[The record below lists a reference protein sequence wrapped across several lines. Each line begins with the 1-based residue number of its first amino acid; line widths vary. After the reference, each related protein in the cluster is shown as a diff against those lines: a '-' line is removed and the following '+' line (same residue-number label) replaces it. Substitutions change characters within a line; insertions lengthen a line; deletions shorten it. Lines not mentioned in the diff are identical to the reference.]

1 MPPLIPRPLSLT
13 AGEGELVLT
22 RATTVG
28 CHPAVVTA
36 DDGQAVVND
45 HAGAATTTATT
56 TTATAATTTVGAAT
70 ATDTTGDATATDT
83 TSAATDTTSAA
94 TATTGGGDPVEQ
106 LGGVLA
112 WLQQALRPATGL
124 PLRESGQATITL
136 GLAGNLGPEAYRL
149 TVTPVGAVVL
159 GGTAAGVFYGC
170 QALLQLLPPA
180 VHRRSPVAGQHW
192 AIPAV
197 EISDEPRFAWRGAM
211 LDVARHFMPKHDVLR
226 FIDLMALHRLNT
238 LHWHLTD
245 DQGWRLEIRRYPRL
259 TEVGAW
265 RRESQVGATRDA
277 PGDGRPHGGF
287 YTQDDVREIVAYA
300 AQRFV
305 TIVPEIESPGH
316 VQAALAAYPQLG
328 VGKEPLDVYT
338 RWGINRNVLNAEE
351 STVIFFQNVL
361 DEVLALFPSRWIG
374 VGGDECPR
382 DQWRDDPRTRE
393 RMIELGLT
401 GEEQIQAWFIHRL
414 DEHLT
419 AAGRRL
425 FGWDEIL
432 EGDLA
437 PGTTIASWR
446 GMTGA
451 VAAARRGYD
460 VVACP
465 DDRVYLDYR
474 QSESPDEPI
483 PVSIPLTVA
492 DVYAFDPVPDGLT
505 PDEAR
510 HILGGQANIWTEHAD
525 SPRTV
530 DYLAFPRLC
539 AVAEALWSPAGGDY
553 EEFFRRLRH
562 HLARLDALGVEYR
575 HAGGPLPWQ
584 RRPGVPGRPDT
595 RQQRAAHIARLV
607 ENIAPQEV
615 S

>member
-1 MPPLIPRPLSLT
+1 MLDSRRPAHRLTPRPLT
-13 AGEGELVLT
+13 FTTNEGELALSDS
-22 RATTVG
+22 TTL
-28 CHPAVVTA
+28 
-36 DDGQAVVND
+36 
-45 HAGAATTTATT
+45 
-56 TTATAATTTVGAAT
+56 
-70 ATDTTGDATATDT
+70 
-83 TSAATDTTSAA
+83 SAPS
-94 TATTGGGDPVEQ
+94 P

-124 PLRESGQATITL
+124 PLREAASATITL
-136 GLAGNLGPEAYRL
+136 GLADDLGPEAYRL
-149 TVTPVGAVVL
+149 RVTPDRAVIVG
-159 GGTAAGVFYGC
+159 GGAAGVFYGC
-170 QALLQLLPPA
+170 QALLQLLPA
-180 VHRRSPVAGQHW
+180 AIYRRSPVAGQRW

-197 EISDEPRFAWRGAM
+197 EITDEPRFAWRGAM

-226 FIDLMALHRLNT
+226 FIDLMALHKLNT

-245 DQGWRLEIRRYPRL
+245 DQGWRVEIKKYPRL
-259 TEVGAW
+259 TEVGGW

-300 AQRFV
+300 AERFV
-305 TIVPEIESPGH
+305 TVVPEIESPGH

-328 VGKEPLDVYT
+328 VGGEPLDVYT
-338 RWGINRNVLNAEE
+338 RWGINRNILNVEE
-351 STVIFFQNVL
+351 STVGFFRDVL
-361 DEVLALFPSRWIG
+361 DEVIDLFPSRWIG

-382 DQWRDDPRTRE
+382 DQWRDDPRTQQ
-393 RMIELGLT
+393 RMAELGLT
-401 GEEQIQAWFIHRL
+401 REEELQAWFIRRL
-414 DEHLT
+414 DDHLT

-465 DDRVYLDYR
+465 DDQVYLDYR
-474 QSESPDEPI
+474 QSDSPDEPI

-539 AVAEALWSPAGGDY
+539 AVAEALWSPAARDY
-553 EEFFRRLRH
+553 TDFAHRLAH
-562 HLARLDALGVEYR
+562 HLTRLDALGVEYR
-575 HAGGPLPWQ
+575 HPDGPLPWQ

-607 ENIAPQEV
+607 ENIAL
-615 S
+615 

>member
-1 MPPLIPRPLSLT
+1 LLTPRPLSFAL
-13 AGEGELVLT
+13 GEGELVLNHG
-22 RATTVG
+22 ATL
-28 CHPAVVTA
+28 
-36 DDGQAVVND
+36 
-45 HAGAATTTATT
+45 
-56 TTATAATTTVGAAT
+56 
-70 ATDTTGDATATDT
+70 
-83 TSAATDTTSAA
+83 SAPS
-94 TATTGGGDPVEQ
+94 Q

-124 PLRESGQATITL
+124 PLPLREQADATIAL
-136 GLAGNLGPEAYRL
+136 DLAGDLGPEAYRL
-149 TVTPVGAVVL
+149 RVTPDRITIT

-180 VHRRSPVAGQHW
+180 IHRRSLVDGQHW
-192 AIPAV
+192 AVPAAD
-197 EISDEPRFAWRGAM
+197 IHDEPRFAWRGAM

-226 FIDLMALHRLNT
+226 FLDLMALHRLNT

-245 DQGWRLEIRRYPRL
+245 DQGWRLQIKRYPLL

-300 AQRFV
+300 AERFI

-316 VQAALAAYPQLG
+316 VQAALAAYPHLG
-328 VGKEPLDVYT
+328 VTHRPLEVYT
-338 RWGINRNVLNAEE
+338 RWGINRNILNVEE
-351 STVIFFQNVL
+351 STVGFFRDVL
-361 DEVLALFPSRWIG
+361 DEVIELFPARWIG

-382 DQWRDDPRTRE
+382 DQWRDDPRTQE
-393 RMIELGLT
+393 RMLELGLA
-401 GEEQIQAWFIHRL
+401 GEEQLQAWFVRRL
-414 DEHLT
+414 DDHLT

-437 PGTTIASWR
+437 PGSTILSWR

-451 VAAARRGYD
+451 VAAARRGHD

-474 QSESPDEPI
+474 QSDSPDEPI

-492 DVYAFDPVPDGLT
+492 DVYAFDPVPAELT
-505 PDEAR
+505 AAEAR

-539 AVAEALWSPAGGDY
+539 AVAEALWSPAARDY
-553 EEFFRRLRH
+553 ADFSRRLAH

-575 HAGGPLPWQ
+575 PADGPLPWQ

-607 ENIAPQEV
+607 ANIT
-615 S
+615 

>member
-1 MPPLIPRPLSLT
+1 MFDSRRSTPAVDSSRPASVVESSRSTPAVDSSRTTPRLTPRPLALT
-13 AGEGELVLT
+13 TDEGELVLSSRST
-22 RATTVG
+22 L
-28 CHPAVVTA
+28 
-36 DDGQAVVND
+36 
-45 HAGAATTTATT
+45 
-56 TTATAATTTVGAAT
+56 
-70 ATDTTGDATATDT
+70 
-83 TSAATDTTSAA
+83 SAPDELS
-94 TATTGGGDPVEQ
+94 
-106 LGGVLA
+106 GVLA

-124 PLRESGQATITL
+124 PFREADDATITL
-136 GLAGNLGPEAYRL
+136 GLADDLGPEAYRL
-149 TVTPVGAVVL
+149 TVTAERVTII
-159 GGTAAGVFYGC
+159 GGGAAGVFYGC
-170 QALLQLLPPA
+170 QALRQLLPA
-180 VHRRSPVAGQHW
+180 EIFRRSQVAGWRW

-197 EISDEPRFAWRGAM
+197 EIFDEPRFVWRGAM
-211 LDVARHFMPKHDVLR
+211 LDVARHFLPKHDVLR
-226 FIDLMALHRLNT
+226 FIDLMALHKLNT

-245 DQGWRLEIRRYPRL
+245 DQGWRVEIKKYPRL

-265 RRESQVGATRDA
+265 RRESQVGAVRESPA
-277 PGDGRPHGGF
+277 DGRPHGGF

-300 AQRFV
+300 AERFV

-328 VGKEPLDVYT
+328 VAGVPLEVYT
-338 RWGINRNVLNAEE
+338 RWGINRNILNVEE
-351 STVIFFQNVL
+351 STVDFFRDVL
-361 DEVLALFPSRWIG
+361 DEVLELFPSRWIG

-382 DQWRDDPRTRE
+382 DQWRDDPRTRQ

-401 GEEQIQAWFIHRL
+401 REEELQAWFIRRL
-414 DEHLT
+414 DDHLT

-465 DDRVYLDYR
+465 DDQVYLDYR
-474 QSESPDEPI
+474 QSDSPDEPI

-492 DVYAFDPVPDGLT
+492 DVYAFDPVPAELT

-510 HILGGQANIWTEHAD
+510 HVLGGQANLWTEHAD

-553 EEFFRRLRH
+553 ADFAGRLTH
-562 HLARLDALGVEYR
+562 HLRRLDALGVEYR
-575 HAGGPLPWQ
+575 RPDGPLPWQ

-607 ENIAPQEV
+607 ENIAR
-615 S
+615 